1 MDKFEKSPDWLS
13 RGRFLFMNENQIDK
27 TYLTDLQKI
36 KETISENRYKALVV
50 VNSAMIM
57 TYYKIGTIINE
68 RKEWGNKYIR
78 RLSEGLKEYGR
89 GYSYAQ
95 LKRMSQFAK
104 TFTIDEIGSQ
114 VGTQIPWRTIVEIIS
129 KSSSKEE
136 ILWYI
141 EQTNKNR
148 WSRRMVIEQF
158 RYKAYERKTIEPL
171 VTETVAKDEE
181 LKEVFKD
188 TLSFD
193 FLEKLEIKDERDIK
207 DRLLDGIISFLRELG
222 PSFALVDREHKIV
235 TPTGK
240 NYYIDLLMYHIRIHA
255 YVVIELKIGEFQ
267 PSDIGQL
274 QFYINAIDDLE
285 KGEVDNPTIGILLC
299 KTADSYVVKTTLK
312 TSTAPIGVSKY
323 KMLEDLPEYLLERM
337 KEIE

>member
-1 MDKFEKSPDWLS
+1 MK
-13 RGRFLFMNENQIDK
+13 ENQIDK
-27 TYLTDLQKI
+27 SYLTDLQKI
-36 KETISENRYKALVV
+36 KETISENRYKTLVV

-68 RKEWGNKYIR
+68 RKEWGNKYVQ
-78 RLSEGLKEYGR
+78 RLAEDLKEYGR
-89 GYSYAQ
+89 GFSFEN
-95 LKRMSQFAK
+95 LRRMSLFASI
-104 TFTIDEIGSQ
+104 FTENEIWSQ
-114 VGTQIPWRTIVEIIS
+114 PVTKIPWGTIIQIMT

-136 ILWYI
+136 MVWYI
-141 EQTNKNR
+141 NQTYENR

-158 RYKAYERKTIEPL
+158 RYKAYERKIIEPL
-171 VTETVAKDEE
+171 VTKAVAKDEE

-188 TLSFD
+188 TLTFD
-193 FLEKLEIKDERDIK
+193 FLEKLEIKDERDLK
-207 DRLLDGIISFLRELG
+207 DKLIDGIISFLQELG
-222 PSFALVDREHKIV
+222 PGFALVDREHKLA

-255 YVVIELKIGEFQ
+255 YVVIEVKIGEFQ

-274 QFYINAIDDLE
+274 QFYINAMDDLE
-285 KGEVDNPTIGILLC
+285 KGEGDNPTIGLLLC

-312 TSTAPIGVSKY
+312 TSSVPIGVSKY
-323 KMLEDLPEYLLERM
+323 KMLDDLPEYLLERM

>member
-1 MDKFEKSPDWLS
+1 MK
-13 RGRFLFMNENQIDK
+13 ENQIDK
-27 TYLTDLQKI
+27 SYLTDLQKI

-68 RKEWGNKYIR
+68 RKEWGNKYVQ
-78 RLSEGLKEYGR
+78 RLAEDLKEYGR
-89 GYSYAQ
+89 GFSFEN
-95 LKRMSQFAK
+95 LRRMSLFASI
-104 TFTIDEIGSQ
+104 FTENEIWSQ
-114 VGTQIPWRTIVEIIS
+114 PVTKIPWGTIIQIMT

-136 ILWYI
+136 MVWYI
-141 EQTNKNR
+141 NQTYENR

-158 RYKAYERKTIEPL
+158 RYKAYERKIIEPL
-171 VTETVAKDEE
+171 VTKAVAKDEE

-188 TLSFD
+188 TLTFD
-193 FLEKLEIKDERDIK
+193 FLEKLEIKDERDLK
-207 DRLLDGIISFLRELG
+207 DKLIDNVVSFLQELG
-222 PSFALVDREHKIV
+222 PGFALVDREHKLV
-235 TPTGK
+235 TPTSK

-255 YVVIELKIGEFQ
+255 FVVIEVKIGEFQ

-274 QFYINAIDDLE
+274 QFYINAVDDLE
-285 KGEVDNPTIGILLC
+285 KGKDDNPTVGLLLC

-312 TSTAPIGVSKY
+312 TSSAAMGVSKY
-323 KMLEDLPEYLLERM
+323 KTLDDLPEYLLERM

>member
-1 MDKFEKSPDWLS
+1 MI
-13 RGRFLFMNENQIDK
+13 ENTIDK
-27 TYLTDLQKI
+27 SYLVDLQKI
-36 KETISENRYKALVV
+36 KETIIENRCKALVV

-68 RKEWGNKYIR
+68 RKEWGNKYVE
-78 RLSEGLKEYGR
+78 RLSKDLIEYGR
-89 GYSYAQ
+89 GYSYEQ
-95 LKRMSQFAK
+95 LKRMSRFASI
-104 TFTIDEIGSQ
+104 FAEHEIRSQ
-114 VGTQIPWRTIVEIIS
+114 PATQIPWMTIIVIIS

-136 ILWYI
+136 MLWYI
-141 EQTNKNR
+141 NRTYENK

-158 RYKAYERKTIEPL
+158 RYKAYERKIIEPL

-181 LKEVFKD
+181 LIEVFKD
-188 TLSFD
+188 ALTFD
-193 FLEKLEIKDERDIK
+193 FLEKLEIKDERDLK

-222 PSFALVDREHKIV
+222 PGFALVDREHKLV

-240 NYYIDLLMYHIRIHA
+240 NYYIDLLMYHTKIHA
-255 YVVIELKIGEFQ
+255 YVVIEVKVGEFQ

-274 QFYINAIDDLE
+274 EFYINAIDDLE
-285 KGEVDNPTIGILLC
+285 KGEMDNPTIGILLC

-312 TSTAPIGVSKY
+312 TSSAPIGVSKY

>member
-1 MDKFEKSPDWLS
+1 MEEKQLDKS
-13 RGRFLFMNENQIDK
+13 
-27 TYLTDLQKI
+27 YLTDLQKI

-78 RLSEGLKEYGR
+78 RLSEDLKEYGR

-95 LKRMSQFAK
+95 LKRMSRFANL
-104 TFTIDEIGSQ
+104 FTINEIGAPS
-114 VGTQIPWRTIVEIIS
+114 VGQIPWSTIITIIE
-129 KSSSKEE
+129 KSSFKEE
-136 ILWYI
+136 MLWYI
-141 EQTNKNR
+141 NQTYENR

-158 RYKAYERKTIEPL
+158 RYKAYERKIIEPL
-171 VTETVAKDEE
+171 VTETVAKDKG
-181 LKEVFKD
+181 LKEIFKD

-193 FLEKLEIKDERDIK
+193 FLEKLDVKDERDLK
-207 DRLLDGIISFLRELG
+207 DKLLDCIISFLRELG
-222 PSFALVDREHKIV
+222 PGFALVDREHKLV

-240 NYYIDLLMYHIRIHA
+240 NYYIDLLFYHIRIHA
-255 YVVIELKIGEFQ
+255 FVVIEVKIGEFQ

-274 QFYINAIDDLE
+274 QFYINAVDDLE
-285 KGEVDNPTIGILLC
+285 KGKDDNPTVGLLLC

-312 TSTAPIGVSKY
+312 TSSVPMGVSKY
-323 KMLEDLPEYLLERM
+323 KTLDDLSGYLLERM
-337 KEIE
+337 KEIK